1 MSTRFA
7 ALCLI
12 LAAVF
17 SSPSGA
23 EDTTIA
29 AEIPNLEGI
38 WTLDMD
44 GERITMV
51 VYQSGTDIAGACTG
65 EYPEPWNAVMTGSVS
80 GSDVDLFALSL
91 QDGVGVMI
99 EISGEESDGAIRG
112 SFVRTDSL
120 GGRTRGN
127 LTGFKTS
134 PDTSAY
140 EPASATVPSS
150 LPSDLSMASTR
161 PLETVD
167 GSAEDRGGGLIGM
180 SAERGSEAGEKH
192 FVDVTTQA
200 ERVFYLGWAWNPD

>member
-1 MSTRFA
+1 MNTRFA

-12 LAAVF
+12 LATVF
-17 SSPSGA
+17 SWPSEA
-23 EDTTIA
+23 EDTINA
-29 AEIPNLEGI
+29 AEIPSLEGI
-38 WTLDMD
+38 WTLDME
-44 GERITMV
+44 GERITVV
-51 VYQSGTDIAGACTG
+51 VYQSGSDIAGACTG
-65 EYPEPWNAVMTGSVS
+65 EYPEPWNAVITGSVS
-80 GSDVDLFALSL
+80 GSYVDLFALSL

-99 EISGEESDGAIRG
+99 EILGEESDGAIRG

-134 PDTSAY
+134 PDTSDY
-140 EPASATVPSS
+140 EPASPTVPSS
-150 LPSDLSMASTR
+150 LSSDLSMASTR
-161 PLETVD
+161 PLEAD
-167 GSAEDRGGGLIGM
+167 GGAEDRGGGPVGM